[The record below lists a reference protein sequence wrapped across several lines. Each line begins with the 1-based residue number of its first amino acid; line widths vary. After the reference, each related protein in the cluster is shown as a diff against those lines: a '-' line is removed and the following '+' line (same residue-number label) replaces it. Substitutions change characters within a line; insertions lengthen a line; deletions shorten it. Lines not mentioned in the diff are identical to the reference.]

1 MQTVRPALL
10 ILLLATACT
19 SRPAGQRFPFHGL
32 VLQIDLRAHQALIQ
46 HDDVPG
52 LMQGMTMP
60 FTIHDEKTLTALKPG
75 DTIQATLVK
84 HDYKVWLEDVK
95 VLSHQDLDQNKP
107 ASSEGPHTPT
117 PGEPVPDFAFTNQ
130 NGKRIHLAQ
139 LHGHPVLLT
148 FIYTRCPLPDFCPR
162 MNANLLA
169 AAKKSPGLQLLSIS
183 FDPAHDTPAVLHQ
196 YSQQW
201 IGELPA
207 AQRNNW
213 QFVTPNQADLKT
225 LLTYFGLLATK
236 DADDTITH
244 TLSTTLIA
252 PDGKVAAWYH
262 GNEWAPDDVTQA
274 LSKPN

>member
-1 MQTVRPALL
+1 
-10 ILLLATACT
+10 
-19 SRPAGQRFPFHGL
+19 
-32 VLQIDLRAHQALIQ
+32 
-46 HDDVPG
+46 
-52 LMQGMTMP
+52 MTMP

-148 FIYTRCPLPDFCPR
+148 FIYTRCPLPNFCPR

-169 AAKKSPGLQLLSIS
+169 AAKKSPGLQLLSIT
-183 FDPAHDTPAVLHQ
+183 FDPDHDTPAVLHQ
-196 YSQQW
+196 YSRHW
-201 IGELPA
+201 ISELPA
-207 AQRNNW
+207 AQHADW
-213 QFVTPNQADLKT
+213 QFVTPNKADLKP
-225 LLTYFGLLATK
+225 LLTFFGLIATK
-236 DADDTITH
+236 DGDTITH

-252 PDGKVAAWYH
+252 PNGKVAAWYH
-262 GNEWAPDDVTQA
+262 GNEWTPDDVTQA
-274 LSKPN
+274 LLKL